1 MSDELIGIEMAEPAK
16 QAILKTTIY
25 YLFQGS
31 EGRIMVQFLI
41 KRFIGLLF
49 VVVGVTFITFVMGYF
64 APGDPIRG
72 MLGTHFDPVVYAQLK
87 HDYGLDQP
95 FFVQYWHF
103 LTGLFRL
110 DFGLSYQYQNEPV
123 WNILL
128 TGIPISTELGF
139 WALVLNVLIGIPIGI
154 VSALKANTWIDT
166 TNMGIVLVMYSL
178 PVFVFAVF
186 FQVVVVWIDNHTG
199 AQWPVANWGNPWQYT
214 WSDLQFKIGP
224 IVILAL
230 AGMAYLARLT
240 RTSMLE
246 VLRQDFVR
254 TALIPLVTILG
265 LSLGL
270 LVTGTFFLEDIF
282 NIPGIGMV
290 TLQATQYRD
299 YPVIQATAVLLA
311 VAVVLGNL
319 ISDILYTLVDPRI
332 KAV

>member
-1 MSDELIGIEMAEPAK
+1 
-16 QAILKTTIY
+16 
-25 YLFQGS
+25 
-31 EGRIMVQFLI
+31 MVQFLI
-41 KRFIGLLF
+41 KRFIGLIF
-49 VVVGVTFITFVMGYF
+49 VVIGVTFITFVMGYF
-64 APGDPIRG
+64 APGDPIRA
-72 MLGTHFDPVVYAQLK
+72 MLGNHYDPVLYAQLK
-87 HDYGLDQP
+87 HAYGLDQP
-95 FFVQYWHF
+95 FLVQYWHF

-110 DFGLSYQYQNEPV
+110 DFGLSYQYQNQPV

-139 WALVLNVLIGIPIGI
+139 WALVLEVLIGIPVGI
-154 VSALKANTWIDT
+154 LSALKANTWIDT

-186 FQVVVVWIDNHTG
+186 FQVVVVWIDQHTG

-230 AGMAYLARLT
+230 AGLAYLARLT

-254 TALIPLVTILG
+254 TARAKGMHERIVIYRHALRNALIPLVTILG

-270 LVTGTFFLEDIF
+270 LVTGTFFLEEIF
-282 NIPGIGMV
+282 NIPGIGET

-311 VAVVLGNL
+311 VAVVIGNL

-332 KAV
+332 KAS

>member
-1 MSDELIGIEMAEPAK
+1 
-16 QAILKTTIY
+16 
-25 YLFQGS
+25 
-31 EGRIMVQFLI
+31 MVQFLI
-41 KRFIGLLF
+41 KRFIGLIF
-49 VVVGVTFITFVMGYF
+49 VVIGVTFITFVMGYF
-64 APGDPIRG
+64 APGDPIRAMMG
-72 MLGTHFDPVVYAQLK
+72 SHYDPVVYVQLK
-87 HDYGLDQP
+87 HAYGLDQP

-110 DFGLSYQYQNEPV
+110 DFGLSYQIQNRPV
-123 WNILL
+123 WDILKD
-128 TGIPISTELGF
+128 GVPISAELGF
-139 WALVLNVLIGIPIGI
+139 WALMLQVLVGIPIGI
-154 VSALKANTWIDT
+154 ISALKANSWIDT

-246 VLRQDFVR
+246 VLRQEFVR
-254 TALIPLVTILG
+254 NARAKGLREQVVVYRHTLRNALIPLVTVLG

-270 LVTGTFFLEDIF
+270 IVTGTFFLEDIF
-282 NIPGIGMV
+282 NIPGIAY
-290 TLQATQYRD
+290 ATISSISDRD
-299 YPVIQATAVLLA
+299 YPVIQATGVLFA
-311 VAVVLGNL
+311 VAVVVGNL
-319 ISDILYTLVDPRI
+319 LADLLYTVVDPRI
-332 KAV
+332 RA